1 MAAIWERLAE
11 SNRTY
16 AVDDYERAAYRLI
29 TAQVLSVNDSAT
41 RKDYYLVAEHLREFK
56 QVLEPLGIGLRH
68 NAEYRYLVAQ
78 PRHALNQAKASKAVT
93 LLVLVLAD
101 IYHRVRFN
109 GQQGD
114 FGEAYVEL
122 PDLQESY
129 QGMTGYDFP
138 NRTGEVRTLIGE
150 VERWGVARMHGN
162 ELDPSQ
168 PFSVMIQPA
177 ISDIVTKEWLGQLD
191 ALRKHATADDG
202 DEEREEDQEDAR
214 DVSA

>member
-1 MAAIWERLAE
+1 MAAIWERLAD

-16 AVDDYERAAYRLI
+16 AVDDYERAAYRLV
-29 TAQVLSVNDSAT
+29 TAQVLSVNDQTT
-41 RKDYYLVAEHLREFK
+41 RKDYHLVAEHLREFK
-56 QVLEPLGIGLRH
+56 QVLEPMGIGLRH
-68 NAEYRYLVAQ
+68 NAEYRYVVAQ
-78 PRHALNQAKASKAVT
+78 PRHVLNQAKASKTAT

-114 FGEAYVEL
+114 YGEAYVEL
-122 PDLQESY
+122 PDLQEAY

-138 NRTGEVRTLIGE
+138 NRTGEVRALISE
-150 VERWGVARMHGN
+150 IERWGIARMHDN
-162 ELDPSQ
+162 EVDPSQ
-168 PFSVMIQPA
+168 PFSVMIHPA

-191 ALRKHATADDG
+191 ALRKQVDTDG
-202 DEEREEDQEDAR
+202 QDGEEDQEEAD